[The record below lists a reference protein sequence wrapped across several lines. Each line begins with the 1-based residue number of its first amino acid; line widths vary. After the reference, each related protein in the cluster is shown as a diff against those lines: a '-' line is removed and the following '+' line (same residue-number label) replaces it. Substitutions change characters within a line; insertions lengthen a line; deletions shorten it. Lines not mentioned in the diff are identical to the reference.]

1 MPQDEELRRMRATR
15 SIAIRLATSLT
26 LAVSGGFLLAACNPE
41 PVSRGYILDPTAL
54 SQIKTGDDEQRVLQ
68 ILGTPSTVATVGG
81 STWYYISQTAVRRF
95 KFQAPTVTDQR
106 VLAVSFDKNK
116 RVERIASYGMQD
128 GVVFDFISRTTP
140 TGGEELSMVKQLMR
154 ATGQLGF

>member
-1 MPQDEELRRMRATR
+1 MQRSRPSVALRVGA
-15 SIAIRLATSLT
+15 SLLLALTASLT
-26 LAVSGGFLLAACNPE
+26 LAACDPE
-41 PVSRGYILDPTAL
+41 PVTRGYILDPNAL

-68 ILGTPSTVATVGG
+68 GLGTPSTVATVGG
-81 STWYYISQTAVRRF
+81 NTWYYMSQTAVRRF
-95 KFQAPTVTDQR
+95 KFQNPTVTDQR

-116 RVERIASYGMQD
+116 RVEKVASYGLQD
-128 GVVFDFISRTTP
+128 GVIFDFVSRTTP

>member
-1 MPQDEELRRMRATR
+1 MQRSRPSVALRVGA
-15 SIAIRLATSLT
+15 SLLLALTASLT
-26 LAVSGGFLLAACNPE
+26 LAACDPE
-41 PVSRGYILDPTAL
+41 PVTRGYILDPNAL

-68 ILGTPSTVATVGG
+68 VLGTPSTVATVGG
-81 STWYYISQTAVRRF
+81 NTWYYMSQTAVRRF
-95 KFQAPTVTDQR
+95 KFQNPTVTDQR

-116 RVERIASYGMQD
+116 RVEKVASYGLQD
-128 GVVFDFISRTTP
+128 GVIFDFVSRTTP

>member
-1 MPQDEELRRMRATR
+1 MLRSRPSVALKVGASLM
-15 SIAIRLATSLT
+15 LALAASLT
-26 LAVSGGFLLAACNPE
+26 LAACDPE
-41 PVSRGYILDPTAL
+41 PVTRGYILDPNAL
-54 SQIKTGDDEQRVLQ
+54 SQIKTGDDEQKVLQ

-81 STWYYISQTAVRRF
+81 STWYYMSQTAVRRF
-95 KFQAPTVTDQR
+95 KFQSPTVTDQR

-116 RVERIASYGMQD
+116 RVEKIASYGLQD
-128 GVVFDFISRTTP
+128 GVIFDFVSRTTP

>member
-1 MPQDEELRRMRATR
+1 MQR
-15 SIAIRLATSLT
+15 SRPSVAIRVGASLMLALAASLT
-26 LAVSGGFLLAACNPE
+26 LAACDPE
-41 PVSRGYILDPTAL
+41 PVTRGYILDPNAL
-54 SQIKTGDDEQRVLQ
+54 SQIKTGDDEQKVLQ

-81 STWYYISQTAVRRF
+81 NTWYYMSQTAVRRF
-95 KFQAPTVTDQR
+95 KFQNPTVTDQR

-116 RVERIASYGMQD
+116 RVEKVASYGLQD
-128 GVVFDFISRTTP
+128 GVIFDFVSRTTP

>member
-1 MPQDEELRRMRATR
+1 MQR
-15 SIAIRLATSLT
+15 SRPSVAIRVGASLMLALAASLT
-26 LAVSGGFLLAACNPE
+26 LAACDPE
-41 PVSRGYILDPTAL
+41 PVTRGYILDPNSL
-54 SQIKTGDDEQRVLQ
+54 SQIKTGDDEQKVLQ

-81 STWYYISQTAVRRF
+81 NTWYYMSQTAVRRF
-95 KFQAPTVTDQR
+95 KFQNPTVTDQR

-116 RVERIASYGMQD
+116 RVEKVASYGLQD
-128 GVVFDFISRTTP
+128 GVIFDFVSRTTP